1 MGEKESVSQVALHPT
16 GVVVSFGPFRFD
28 RANRLL
34 SRGTQDVPLPPRVLG
49 ILGEPRVNVGTT
61 LEDDLRTIWS
71 ESEEKYRRAAD
82 LTFDTDGKSVEE
94 VVAEL
99 KPAIRDYLSGS

>member
-1 MGEKESVSQVALHPT
+1 MSCGEPADHPA
-16 GVVVSFGPFRFD
+16 D
-28 RANRLL
+28 R
-34 SRGTQDVPLPPRVLG
+34 PLDELAQRVRAADR
-49 ILGEPRVNVGTT
+49 PRVNVGTT
-61 LEDDLRTIWS
+61 LEDDLRAIWS

>member
-1 MGEKESVSQVALHPT
+1 VRYEWNMDVL
-16 GVVVSFGPFRFD
+16 
-28 RANRLL
+28 
-34 SRGTQDVPLPPRVLG
+34 RGTGRIILLTAGLDELARRVRAADR
-49 ILGEPRVNVGTT
+49 PRVNVGAT